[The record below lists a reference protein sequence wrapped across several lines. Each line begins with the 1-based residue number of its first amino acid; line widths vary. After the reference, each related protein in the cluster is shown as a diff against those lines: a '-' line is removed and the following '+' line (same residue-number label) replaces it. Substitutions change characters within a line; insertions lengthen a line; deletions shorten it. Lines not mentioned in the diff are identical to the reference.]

1 MNCLKRN
8 RFDSMEPS
16 FDNGRE
22 GSYIADKRLRMNGS
36 YPEQNCS
43 LQVSTLPVYL
53 LPSLFM
59 KYYGIQ
65 GSTFERYV
73 NELD

>member
-1 MNCLKRN
+1 MVEKAPTLQTNGYERRLFLYLIMNR
-8 RFDSMEPS
+8 
-16 FDNGRE
+16 
-22 GSYIADKRLRMNGS
+22 NGS